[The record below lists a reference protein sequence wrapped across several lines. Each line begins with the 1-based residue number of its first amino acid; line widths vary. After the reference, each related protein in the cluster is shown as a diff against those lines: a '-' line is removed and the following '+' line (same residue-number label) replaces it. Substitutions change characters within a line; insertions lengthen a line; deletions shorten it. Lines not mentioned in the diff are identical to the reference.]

1 MFNKKR
7 VIKKLKLFQRLAREV
22 CGMFSN
28 RDDYR
33 AFWKSFWNGK
43 KVNLEVVDKVIK
55 NIEEQGI
62 VRVNPITKKEKK
74 K

>member
-7 VIKKLKLFQRLAREV
+7 VIKKLKLFKRLAQEV

-28 RDDYR
+28 REDYR
-33 AFWKSFWNGK
+33 TFWKSFWNGK
-43 KVNLEVVDKVIK
+43 KVNLDAIDKVIK
-55 NIEEQGI
+55 NIEDSGI
-62 VRVNPITKKEKK
+62 VRTNITTKGKK